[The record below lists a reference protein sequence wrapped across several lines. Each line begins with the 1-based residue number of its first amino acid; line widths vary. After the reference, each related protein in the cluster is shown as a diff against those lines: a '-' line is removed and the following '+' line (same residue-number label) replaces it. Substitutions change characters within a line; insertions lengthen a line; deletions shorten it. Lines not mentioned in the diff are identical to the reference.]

1 MIIAEKDISQL
12 NNMKIH
18 SLNGNITTTRLLLN
32 IWSEHLKHQFE
43 STDKIGE
50 CDLIMIWRDDD
61 LSRPLVKKL
70 VGTTQ
75 PILLANVGADPIGF
89 GFEFNRLNSIFGKE
103 LQRVYCCFGEVRE
116 LADALEHFLNFH
128 TNFRATDAPLV
139 ITYPRNDD

>member
-1 MIIAEKDISQL
+1 MQKKDISQL

-18 SLNGNITTTRLLLN
+18 SLNGNITTTRLFLN

-50 CDLIMIWRDDD
+50 CDLIVIWCDDD

-75 PILLANVGADPIGF
+75 PILLVNVGADLIGF

-116 LADALEHFLNFH
+116 LTDALEHFLNFH
-128 TNFRATDAPLV
+128 TNFMATDAPLV